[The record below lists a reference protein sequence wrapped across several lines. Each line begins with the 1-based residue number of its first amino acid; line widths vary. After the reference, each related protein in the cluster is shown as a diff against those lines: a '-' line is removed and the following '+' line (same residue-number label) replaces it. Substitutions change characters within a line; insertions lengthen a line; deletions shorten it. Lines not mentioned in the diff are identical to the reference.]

1 MILFVASVLFLKV
14 LCLIDGDAKDE
25 EDARSTKDILFDD
38 VLCVLCYP
46 PTCLSCEENDSSIR
60 FSRDGKPYDSTT
72 YFARVRSIFSL
83 LLLLLLV
90 LLLLLLLC
98 CCCCCYHRGYQT
110 WFTTRLFLL
119 RPVSRGTSQ
128 TPRETLSR
136 MARRVRRRVRT
147 FLISPGYKIYLLSD
161 QIGLE

>member
-46 PTCLSCEENDSSIR
+46 PTCLSCEEETIVVFDFPR
-60 FSRDGKPYDSTT
+60 KPYDSTT

-83 LLLLLLV
+83 LLLLLL
-90 LLLLLLLC
+90 LLLLC
-98 CCCCCYHRGYQT
+98 WCCCCCHRGYQT
-110 WFTTRLFLL
+110 WL
-119 RPVSRGTSQ
+119 
-128 TPRETLSR
+128 
-136 MARRVRRRVRT
+136 
-147 FLISPGYKIYLLSD
+147 YY
-161 QIGLE
+161 

>member
-1 MILFVASVLFLKV
+1 VRRAEYEEEEEVLLMILFVASVLFLKV

-83 LLLLLLV
+83 LLLLLL
-90 LLLLLLLC
+90 LLLLC
-98 CCCCCYHRGYQT
+98 WCCCCCHRGYQT
-110 WFTTRLFLL
+110 WLYYSSFPSPSGIKRNFSNASRNSLEVGTPCPPSCSNTTDFSLL
-119 RPVSRGTSQ
+119 
-128 TPRETLSR
+128 
-136 MARRVRRRVRT
+136 
-147 FLISPGYKIYLLSD
+147 
-161 QIGLE
+161 

>member
-46 PTCLSCEENDSSIR
+46 PTCLSCEENDISIR

-83 LLLLLLV
+83 LLLLLL
-90 LLLLLLLC
+90 LLLLC
-98 CCCCCYHRGYQT
+98 WCCCCCHRGYQT
-110 WFTTRLFLL
+110 WLYYSSF
-119 RPVSRGTSQ
+119 P
-128 TPRETLSR
+128 
-136 MARRVRRRVRT
+136 
-147 FLISPGYKIYLLSD
+147 SPGIIKRNFSNASRNSLEVGTPCPPSCSNTTDFSLL
-161 QIGLE
+161 